1 MQKGADMSGTRREF
15 HLDNIPIG
23 NVNLNFISTPN
34 NSNMS
39 LSKVMNK
46 CKGMFENGDIPNA

>member
-1 MQKGADMSGTRREF
+1 MSGTRREF